1 MLAKIVG
8 FLTRNG
14 KQLAGTDKA
23 GNAYFRQSQTVDGAV
38 TEKRWIKFKGNPDPT
53 TVPVEW
59 NSWLNGR
66 RERAPTPEEMI
77 ELEAHRKAVK
87 VKVALLEKEEEKN
100 RFRAKVLQQGMSND
114 DVSPRN
120 MTLFLQQV
128 SGEEVPTQVKEDVGV
143 EQVKSNEVH
152 KDAKPD
158 FQPETWNPSSGGAES
173 TRLSEPKGKGDTFK
187 PGTWQP
193 PS

>member
-77 ELEAHRKAVK
+77 ELEAHRKAIK

-128 SGEEVPTQVKEDVGV
+128 SGEEVPTQGWKEHDSSSDVV
-143 EQVKSNEVH
+143 V
-152 KDAKPD
+152 
-158 FQPETWNPSSGGAES
+158 
-173 TRLSEPKGKGDTFK
+173 RLSEPKGKGDTFK

>member
-1 MLAKIVG
+1 MLDLPKPISSVSASCLVV
-8 FLTRNG
+8 L
-14 KQLAGTDKA
+14 D
-23 GNAYFRQSQTVDGAV
+23 AV
-38 TEKRWIKFKGNPDPT
+38 
-53 TVPVEW
+53 
-59 NSWLNGR
+59 
-66 RERAPTPEEMI
+66 
-77 ELEAHRKAVK
+77 
-87 VKVALLEKEEEKN
+87 LEKEEEKN

-143 EQVKSNEVH
+143 EQVTSNEVH

>member
-1 MLAKIVG
+1 M
-8 FLTRNG
+8 T
-14 KQLAGTDKA
+14 
-23 GNAYFRQSQTVDGAV
+23 V

-100 RFRAKVLQQGMSND
+100 RFRAKVLQQGMSNGQNTVEKTLLVVLRD
-114 DVSPRN
+114 CKVAFTKESLIDV
-120 MTLFLQQV
+120 
-128 SGEEVPTQVKEDVGV
+128 VG
-143 EQVKSNEVH
+143 
-152 KDAKPD
+152 
-158 FQPETWNPSSGGAES
+158 
-173 TRLSEPKGKGDTFK
+173 RLSEPKGKGDTFK

>member
-100 RFRAKVLQQGMSND
+100 RFRAKVLQQGMSNGQ
-114 DVSPRN
+114 N
-120 MTLFLQQV
+120 T
-128 SGEEVPTQVKEDVGV
+128 DVGV

-173 TRLSEPKGKGDTFK
+173 TSDVVGRLSEPKGKGDTFK